1 MFDIPLYSS
10 HEFLYLT
17 ANAIRWRVFVLCRTL
32 VLMLTAAYYGRSTP
46 NARSG
51 FFFLRF
57 SSASLFHSKR
67 FAQNLN
73 VPFIPSHF

>member
-17 ANAIRWRVFVLCRTL
+17 ANAVCWQAFVLFRTL
-32 VLMLTAAYYGRSTP
+32 VLMLTAAYAHCSTP
-46 NARSG
+46 NTCSG